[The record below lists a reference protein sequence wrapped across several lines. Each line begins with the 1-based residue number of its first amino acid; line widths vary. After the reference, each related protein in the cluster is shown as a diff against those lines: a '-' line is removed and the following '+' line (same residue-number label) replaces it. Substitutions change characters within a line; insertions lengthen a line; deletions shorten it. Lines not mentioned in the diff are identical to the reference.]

1 MTRKMAV
8 LGFPIEHSLSPI
20 IHSKAMDILGISG
33 SYERFSVNEDEL
45 AHFLDSHENGE
56 WRGFS
61 LTMPLKEEGFRLSE
75 PCDEGCK
82 LTQVVNTLVKSPNG
96 WHSYNTDVSGFR
108 FLLEDKEFKSVSIL
122 GTGGTARAAL
132 FAVKREVDEIEIYRR
147 NAKND
152 ALCSNIFPNVVF
164 REWHE
169 LSDAFNNQL
178 LVNATAAS
186 ANDEIR
192 SYGRQVPIA
201 IDAVYAPWPPPL
213 LAFQEKTTYFS
224 GKDLLVAQALEQIS
238 LFHNLT
244 FDKDEMFK
252 SLRSLI

>member
-20 IHSKAMDILGISG
+20 IHSKAMEILGING
-33 SYERFSVNEDEL
+33 SYERFSVKEGEL
-45 AHFLDSHENGE
+45 APFLEAHEVPE
-56 WRGFS
+56 WHGFS

-75 PCDEGCK
+75 PSDEASK
-82 LTQVVNTLVKSPNG
+82 LTQVSNTLVKSTKG
-96 WHSYNTDVSGFR
+96 WLSYNTDVSGFR
-108 FLLEDKEFKSVSIL
+108 FLLEDKEYRSVSIL

-132 FAVKREVDEIEIYRR
+132 LAAKREVDVIEIYRR

-152 ALCSNIFPNVVF
+152 DLCSSINPNVVF
-164 REWHE
+164 RDWHE
-169 LSDAFNNQL
+169 LSDAFRNQL

-186 ANDEIR
+186 ANEDIR
-192 SYGRQVPIA
+192 SYGRRVPIA

-213 LAFQEKTTYFS
+213 LAFQEKATYFS
-224 GKDLLVAQALEQIS
+224 GKDLLVAQALDQIS
-238 LFHNLT
+238 LFHNLSL
-244 FDKDEMFK
+244 DQVEMFK

>member
-1 MTRKMAV
+1 MIHKMAV

-33 SYERFSVNEDEL
+33 SYERFSVNEGEL
-45 AHFLDSHENGE
+45 ATFLESHEYPE

-75 PCDEGCK
+75 PRDDACK
-82 LTQVVNTLVKSPNG
+82 LTQVANTLVKSTKG
-96 WHSYNTDVSGFR
+96 WLSYNTDVSGFR
-108 FLLEDKEFKSVSIL
+108 FLLEDKEYKSVSIL

-132 FAVKREVDEIEIYRR
+132 FAVKREVDVIEIYRR

-152 ALCSNIFPNVVF
+152 ALCLNINPNVVF

-178 LVNATAAS
+178 VVNATAAS
-186 ANDEIR
+186 ANEEIR

-201 IDAVYAPWPPPL
+201 IDATYAPWPPPL
-213 LAFQEKTTYFS
+213 LAFQEKSMYFS
-224 GKDLLVAQALEQIS
+224 GKDLLVAQALDQIS

-244 FDKDEMFK
+244 LDKVEMFK